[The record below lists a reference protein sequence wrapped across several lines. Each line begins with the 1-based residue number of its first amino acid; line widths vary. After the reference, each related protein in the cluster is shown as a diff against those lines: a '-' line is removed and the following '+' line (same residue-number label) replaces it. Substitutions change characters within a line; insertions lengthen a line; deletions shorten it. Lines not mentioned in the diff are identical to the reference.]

1 MQLRQPWPE
10 GYSINARSPYGPRRH
25 PITGRA
31 GTMHHGVDVA
41 GSFPV
46 TAAGDGVVKHVAFS
60 AKGGGHVVGI
70 EHGANLWTFYYHGA
84 HATRLRKGARV
95 KAGQFIYQ
103 SGNTGASTGNHLHF
117 ECRLSSRWGH
127 TVDPVPLL
135 TTGTPQPI
143 LKVTGRASKQTWM
156 VWQDDLKARWGYTG
170 RIDGI
175 PGPMTHAAIQRYAEV
190 PVTGRLDDRTRRA
203 VQKKIGVIPDGV
215 WGRNTWSEIQRRL
228 NVGDM

>member
-1 MQLRQPWPE
+1 
-10 GYSINARSPYGPRRH
+10 
-25 PITGRA
+25 
-31 GTMHHGVDVA
+31 
-41 GSFPV
+41 
-46 TAAGDGVVKHVAFS
+46 
-60 AKGGGHVVGI
+60 
-70 EHGANLWTFYYHGA
+70 
-84 HATRLRKGARV
+84 
-95 KAGQFIYQ
+95 
-103 SGNTGASTGNHLHF
+103 
-117 ECRLSSRWGH
+117 
-127 TVDPVPLL
+127 
-135 TTGTPQPI
+135 
-143 LKVTGRASKQTWM
+143 M